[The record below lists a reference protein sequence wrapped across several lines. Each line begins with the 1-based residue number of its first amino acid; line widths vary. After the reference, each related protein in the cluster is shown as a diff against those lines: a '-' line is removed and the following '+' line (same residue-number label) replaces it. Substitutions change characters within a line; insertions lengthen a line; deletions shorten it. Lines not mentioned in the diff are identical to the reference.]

1 MVISCKF
8 RVSSVCHSCVLRLEC
23 AELKIPLERGASLL
37 QDVRSEGRL
46 EITRF
51 CFPAKVIEYKYIVA
65 QEDSWF
71 AISGASRMAVVAFI
85 AAVASSVF
93 EIELRD
99 AEDNCQ
105 LLGSIERV
113 A

>member
-8 RVSSVCHSCVLRLEC
+8 RVVLRLEC

-37 QDVRSEGRL
+37 QDVGSKGRL

-85 AAVASSVF
+85 AAVASSSVF